1 VDLRAV
7 LNLLQYFLS
16 NPMSLETYLAPDEKR
31 LISRFWQSATGFW
44 RGRSAWRAWPLVAL
58 LIAIVLLQLL
68 VQYRL
73 NFWNRDFFNA
83 IERKDGAELWA
94 QALRFVP
101 LAVANVTLAITSVW
115 GRMTMQR
122 KWRAWLS
129 NHLYDYWLENGHYR
143 RLRFMLGDHQTPEYR
158 IAEDARI
165 ATDVPIDLAVGLLSS
180 LLTAITFIAVLWSVG
195 GSLAV
200 NAFGPIV
207 AIPGYL
213 VFAVVLYSM
222 LVTAAMMLIA
232 SRLTRVMQENK
243 RAEAELRATGAH
255 IRESGEGTALPD
267 SKKDTRRTIGAA
279 LDQVIARWLAL
290 CWQLMRLTLVTQS
303 NLLLAPIVG
312 LLLCMPK
319 YLAGTLT
326 LGQVVQAAAAFAI
339 VQGAFNWITDNYG
352 RLAEWTSSANR
363 VASLLLALD
372 QIDRPE
378 RLTKL
383 CMKAEMKEDEF
394 TAQM

>member
-1 VDLRAV
+1 
-7 LNLLQYFLS
+7 
-16 NPMSLETYLAPDEKR
+16 MSLETYLAPDEKR

-129 NHLYDYWLENGHYR
+129 NHLYDYWLESGHYR

-200 NAFGPIV
+200 NAFGLTL

-213 VFAVVLYSM
+213 VFAVVFYSM

-243 RAEAELRATGAH
+243 RAEAELEH
-255 IRESGEGTALPD
+255 ISAEL
-267 SKKDTRRTIGAA
+267 
-279 LDQVIARWLAL
+279 
-290 CWQLMRLTLVTQS
+290 
-303 NLLLAPIVG
+303 NLGFSILL
-312 LLLCMPK
+312 
-319 YLAGTLT
+319 
-326 LGQVVQAAAAFAI
+326 
-339 VQGAFNWITDNYG
+339 
-352 RLAEWTSSANR
+352 E
-363 VASLLLALD
+363 
-372 QIDRPE
+372 
-378 RLTKL
+378 
-383 CMKAEMKEDEF
+383 
-394 TAQM
+394 